1 MTFAQVSET
10 GPNSH
15 ECCLGTLGTWRFGE
29 GQGGGDC
36 CLYTPWDLKS
46 CLWGFQHGTS
56 LGKVVLV
63 LVFLLLL
70 IHWEPSLHST
80 TTTTTPRPSPPP
92 PETEGAVKASLCS
105 YQLPQNKRPI
115 QQGAFA
121 HFFLLEEDL
130 FSLDCINSSEHSRP
144 W

>member
-15 ECCLGTLGTWRFGE
+15 ECCLGTLGTWGFGE

-80 TTTTTPRPSPPP
+80 TTTTTPSPPVSP
-92 PETEGAVKASLCS
+92 LPRRQRE
-105 YQLPQNKRPI
+105 QLRPHSAATSFHRTR
-115 QQGAFA
+115 GPFSRE
-121 HFFLLEEDL
+121 HLLTFFFLKKI
-130 FSLDCINSSEHSRP
+130 SLA
-144 W
+144 WTV